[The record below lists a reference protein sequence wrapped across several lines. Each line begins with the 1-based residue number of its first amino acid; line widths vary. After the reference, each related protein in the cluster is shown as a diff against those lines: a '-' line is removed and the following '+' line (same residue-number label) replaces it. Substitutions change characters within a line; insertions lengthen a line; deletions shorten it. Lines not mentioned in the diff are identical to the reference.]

1 MKSSRMISLI
11 VGLLACLVMGTQAGG
26 ADKFPTKP
34 LEIVVPYVAGGSTDV
49 MVRTI
54 AAQAVPFF
62 NNQPVVVVNKAGGA
76 TIVGS
81 RYVLDNRNDG
91 YTLYS
96 ISTASMM
103 IAPVI
108 NKAPFSWRDFI
119 GIAQT
124 MMGSDA
130 LYVPGDAPYN
140 TLEKFIEYAKQNP
153 GKIKYTTSGV
163 GGSSHLPMEGLA
175 MAKGL
180 VLKHIPTNGDAEN
193 IRALMGGHVTA
204 GAGTPIAFQPHV
216 ASGKFKCLVQF
227 GAQRDKAFLPDIPTF
242 KDFGIDVAVD
252 LWRWVVV
259 PKGVP
264 PERVKFL
271 AEAFKKIFQDKDV
284 LASLEK
290 IQCPAS
296 YLPPED
302 YEKAMKVSEASILP
316 LIKASKIMEGK

>member
-1 MKSSRMISLI
+1 MKSSGLI
-11 VGLLACLVMGTQAGG
+11 FLVVGLLACSIMGTQARG
-26 ADKFPTKP
+26 ADLFPTKP
-34 LEIVVPYVAGGSTDV
+34 LEVVVPYVAGGSTDV

-54 AAQAVPFF
+54 VARAAPHFR
-62 NNQPVVVVNKAGGA
+62 NQPVMVVNKPGGA
-76 TIVGS
+76 TVVGS

-91 YTLYS
+91 YTLFS
-96 ISTASMM
+96 TSTASMM

-108 NKAPFSWRDFI
+108 NKTNFSWRDFI

-124 MMGSDA
+124 MLGSDA

-153 GKIKYTTSGV
+153 GKIKYTTAGT
-163 GGSSHLPMEGLA
+163 GGSSHLPMEGFA

-180 VLKHIPTNGDAEN
+180 VFKHIPTKGDAEN
-193 IRALMGGHVTA
+193 ITALLGGHVTA
-204 GAGTPIAFQPHV
+204 GAGNPIAFQPHA

-227 GAQRDKAFLPDIPTF
+227 GAERDKAFLPNIPTF
-242 KDFGIDVAVD
+242 KELGIDVAVD
-252 LWRWVVV
+252 LWRWMVV

-271 AEAFKKIFQDKDV
+271 AEAFNKIFQDKDV

-302 YEKAMKVSEASILP
+302 YEKAMKASEASILP
-316 LIKASKIMEGK
+316 LIKASKIMEAK

>member
-1 MKSSRMISLI
+1 MKSGRMISI
-11 VGLLACLVMGTQAGG
+11 VVVLLACLTMGTEVRG
-26 ADKFPTKP
+26 ADNFPTKP
-34 LEIVVPYVAGGSTDV
+34 LELVVPYVAGGSTDV

-54 AAQAVPFF
+54 VARALPFF
-62 NNQPVVVVNKAGGA
+62 NNQPVMVVNKPGGG
-76 TIVGS
+76 TVIGS

-96 ISTASMM
+96 TSTASMM

-108 NKAPFSWRDFI
+108 NKTNFSWRDFI
-119 GIAQT
+119 GVAQT
-124 MMGSDA
+124 MLGSDA
-130 LYVPGDAPYN
+130 LYVPADASYN
-140 TLEKFIEYAKQNP
+140 TLEKFIDYAMKNP
-153 GKIKYTTSGV
+153 GKIKYTTAGT
-163 GGSSHLPMEGLA
+163 GGSSHLPMEGFA
-175 MAKGL
+175 VAKGL
-180 VLKHIPTNGDAEN
+180 SLKHIPTKGDAEN
-193 IRALMGGHVTA
+193 IAALMGRHVTA
-204 GAGTPIAFQPHV
+204 GAGNPIAFQPHV

-227 GAQRDKAFLPDIPTF
+227 GAERDKAFLPNIPTF
-242 KDFGIDVAVD
+242 KEFGIDVAVD

-271 AEAFKKIFQDKDV
+271 AEAFKKIFQDKEV

-302 YEKAMKVSEASILP
+302 YEKAMKASEASILP
-316 LIKASKIMEGK
+316 LIKASKIMETK

>member
-1 MKSSRMISLI
+1 MKNPGMIWGV
-11 VGLLACLVMGTQAGG
+11 VGLAGLLFTGAQALS
-26 ADKFPTKP
+26 ADSFPSKP

-54 AAQAVPFF
+54 VARAVPFF
-62 NNQPVVVVNKAGGA
+62 NNQPVIVVNKAGGG

-108 NKAPFSWRDFI
+108 NKAPFSWKDFT

-124 MMGSDA
+124 MLGSDA
-130 LYVPGDAPYN
+130 LYIPADAPYS

-153 GKIKYTTSGV
+153 GKVKYTTAGT

-175 MAKGL
+175 AAKGL
-180 VLKHIPTNGDAEN
+180 GLKHIPTKGDAEN
-193 IRALMGGHVTA
+193 IAALMGGHVIA
-204 GAGTPIAFQPHV
+204 GAGNPIAFQPHV
-216 ASGKFKCLVQF
+216 ASGKFRCLAQF
-227 GAQRDKAFLPDIPTF
+227 GAERDKAFLPNIPTF
-242 KDFGIDVAVD
+242 KESGIDVVVD

-271 AEAFKKIFQDKDV
+271 AEAFKKIFQDKEV

-290 IQCPAS
+290 IQCPAY

-302 YEKAMKVSEASILP
+302 YEKAMKASEASILP
-316 LIKASKIMEGK
+316 LIKASKIMDAK

>member
-1 MKSSRMISLI
+1 MKNPGMIWGV
-11 VGLLACLVMGTQAGG
+11 VGLAGLLFTGAQALS
-26 ADKFPTKP
+26 ADSFPSKP

-54 AAQAVPFF
+54 VARAVPFF
-62 NNQPVVVVNKAGGA
+62 NNQPVIVVNKAGGG

-108 NKAPFSWRDFI
+108 NKAPFSWKDFT

-124 MMGSDA
+124 MLGSDA
-130 LYVPGDAPYN
+130 LYIPADAPYS

-153 GKIKYTTSGV
+153 GKVKYTTAGT

-175 MAKGL
+175 AAKGL
-180 VLKHIPTNGDAEN
+180 VLKHIPTKGDAEN
-193 IRALMGGHVTA
+193 IAALMGGHVIA
-204 GAGTPIAFQPHV
+204 GAGNPIAFQPHV
-216 ASGKFKCLVQF
+216 ASGKFRCLAQF
-227 GAQRDKAFLPDIPTF
+227 GAERDKAFLPNIPTF
-242 KDFGIDVAVD
+242 KESGIDVVVD

-271 AEAFKKIFQDKDV
+271 AEAFKKIFQDKEV

-290 IQCPAS
+290 IQCPAY

-302 YEKAMKVSEASILP
+302 YEKAMKASEASILP
-316 LIKASKIMEGK
+316 LIKASKIMDAK

>member
-1 MKSSRMISLI
+1 MKSRGMIFLV
-11 VGLLACLVMGTQAGG
+11 VGLLACPIMATQARG
-26 ADKFPTKP
+26 ANDFPTKP

-54 AAQAVPFF
+54 VARAAPHFR
-62 NNQPVVVVNKAGGA
+62 NQPVMVVNKPGGA
-76 TIVGS
+76 TVVGS

-91 YTLYS
+91 YTLF
-96 ISTASMM
+96 STSAASMM

-108 NKAPFSWRDFI
+108 NKTNFTWRDFI
-119 GIAQT
+119 GLAQT
-124 MMGSDA
+124 MLGSDA

-153 GKIKYTTSGV
+153 GKIKYTTAGT
-163 GGSSHLPMEGLA
+163 GGSSHLPMEGFA
-175 MAKGL
+175 VARGL
-180 VLKHIPTNGDAEN
+180 VLKHIPTKGDAEN
-193 IRALMGGHVTA
+193 ITALLGGHVTA
-204 GAGTPIAFQPHV
+204 GAGNPIAFQAHV

-227 GAQRDKAFLPDIPTF
+227 GAERDKAFLPNIPTF
-242 KDFGIDVAVD
+242 KELGIDVAVD

-271 AEAFKKIFQDKDV
+271 SEAFKKIFQDKDV
-284 LASLEK
+284 LTGLEK

-302 YEKAMKVSEASILP
+302 YEKAMKASEASILP
-316 LIKASKIMEGK
+316 LIKASKIMEAK